1 MGQETELKVFVNGKI
16 VPESQAMISAL
27 DRGFRWGDSV
37 YDQER
42 TFGGKIFKL
51 QSHMKRLYRSLHYT
65 RIDPRMTIEEMSEA
79 TEGVIEANRHMLGPN
94 DDFTVTQ
101 IVSRGLMN
109 RPQHGSNVVIYS
121 TPIAFANFARQ
132 YVEGVR
138 VVNPA
143 TRRNPP
149 QSLSPKAKIGN
160 KMNHLIADFEAK
172 DRDPE
177 AVSLM
182 LDLNGNIAECT
193 GANFA
198 FVVDGRLKVPNRRH
212 VLPGIGMETVL
223 EVAENQ
229 GIPIDED
236 DYTPFDVY
244 QADEAFVMGS
254 STSLLPARSLNGW
267 QVGDELP
274 GPITRA
280 LTAAY
285 GDLAGVNIVDQAL
298 SHLTP
303 EERASLS
310 N

>member
-1 MGQETELKVFVNGKI
+1 MVQENELKIFVNGNI
-16 VPESQAMISAL
+16 VPESQAVISVL
-27 DRGFRWGDSV
+27 DRGYRWGDSV
-37 YDQER
+37 YDSAR
-42 TFGGKIFKL
+42 TWGKKIFKL
-51 QSHMKRLYRSLHYT
+51 ESHMKRLYRSLKYT

-79 TEGVIEANRHMLGPN
+79 MQAVLDANRDAVGP
-94 DDFTVTQ
+94 DGDFTVSPV
-101 IVSRGLMN
+101 VSRGNFN
-109 RPQHGSNVVIYS
+109 RLDEGPNVAIYC
-121 TPIAFANFARQ
+121 TPIAFADFARQ
-132 YVEGVR
+132 YVEGIR

-160 KMNHLIADFEAK
+160 KMNHIIAEFEAR
-172 DRDPE
+172 DRDPD

-182 LDLNGNIAECT
+182 LDLDGNIAECT
-193 GANFA
+193 GGNFA
-198 FVVDGRLKVPNRRH
+198 FIVDGHLKIPNRRH

-223 EVAENQ
+223 ELAENQ

-244 QADEAFVMGS
+244 QADEAFMMGS
-254 STSLLPARSLNGW
+254 SKSLLPARSLNGW

-280 LTAAY
+280 LIAGY
-285 GDLAGVNIVDQAL
+285 GDLTGVNIVDQAL
-298 SHLTP
+298 SHLSP

-310 N
+310 S

>member
-1 MGQETELKVFVNGKI
+1 MSQETELQVYVNGKM

-42 TFGGKIFKL
+42 TFGGQIFKL
-51 QSHMKRLYRSLHYT
+51 DSHMKRLYRSLHYT
-65 RIDPRMTIEEMSEA
+65 RIDSRLSSEEMAEA
-79 TEGVIEANRHMLGPN
+79 TEGVIEANRHAVGPN
-94 DDFTVTQ
+94 GDFTVTQ
-101 IVSRGLMN
+101 IVSRGLMG
-109 RPQHGSNVVIYS
+109 RPEHGPNVVIYCRQIPFE
-121 TPIAFANFARQ
+121 TFARR
-132 YVEGVR
+132 YLEGIT
-138 VVNPA
+138 VVNPS

-149 QSLSPKAKIGN
+149 QSLSPKAKIAN
-160 KMNHLIADFEAK
+160 KMNHLIAEFEAK
-172 DRDPE
+172 DRDPD

-182 LDLNGNIAECT
+182 LDQDGNIAECT

-198 FVVDGRLKVPNRRH
+198 FIADGRLKIPNRRH
-212 VLPGIGMETVL
+212 VLPGIGMETLL

-236 DYTPFDVY
+236 DFTPFDVY
-244 QADEAFVMGS
+244 QADEAFMMS
-254 STSLLPARSLNGW
+254 STYCIMPARTLNGW
-267 QVGDELP
+267 RIGDELP
-274 GPITRA
+274 GPITRG

-285 GDLAGVNIVDQAL
+285 SDVAGLNFVDQAL
-298 SHLTP
+298 SHLSP

>member
-1 MGQETELKVFVNGKI
+1 MGQETELNVFVNGKI
-16 VPESQAMISAL
+16 VPESQATISAL

-37 YDQER
+37 YDSAR

-65 RIDPRMTIEEMSEA
+65 RIDPQMTIEEMSEA
-79 TEGVIEANRHMLGPN
+79 MQAVIDANRDAVGPN
-94 DDFTVTQ
+94 GDFTVSPV
-101 IVSRGLMN
+101 VSRGNMN
-109 RPQHGSNVVIYS
+109 RPQHGPNVAIYC
-121 TPIAFANFARQ
+121 TPIDFAGFARQ
-132 YVEGVR
+132 YVEGIR
-138 VVNPA
+138 VVNPS

-149 QSLSPKAKIGN
+149 QSLSPKAKIAN
-160 KMNHLIADFEAK
+160 KMNHIIAEFEAR
-172 DRDPE
+172 DRDPD

-182 LDLNGNIAECT
+182 LDLDGNIAECT
-193 GANFA
+193 GGNFA
-198 FVVDGRLKVPNRRH
+198 FVVDGRLKVPNRRN

-223 EVAENQ
+223 ELAENQ

-244 QADEAFVMGS
+244 QADEAFMMGS
-254 STSLLPARSLNGW
+254 SKSLLPARSLNGW

-274 GPITRA
+274 GPITKA

-285 GDLAGVNIVDQAL
+285 GDLTGVNIVDQAL
-298 SHLTP
+298 SHLSP

-310 N
+310 S